1 MLVHQRNKWPNELN
15 QIHLLRQ
22 LVEAFDLMPD
32 ILFWVKDSDS
42 RFIYANQYFLEHVGV
57 QTQAQIYHCNDF
69 DFSEPHIARQFIND
83 DQKVMRGN
91 RVNDRLEMNRL
102 KGQEVAW
109 FITSKRP
116 VMNDAG
122 EVIGSYGIS
131 RHLQK
136 TSLTLSSMDALKVPV
151 AFIKENY
158 MQPITLTEL
167 AQTAHLSISAL
178 ERRFTKHLGQTP
190 KQFINEV
197 RLENARRLLIETN
210 ESIANIAQETGFND
224 HSYFSRQFQRLFGK
238 SPSQFRREHCTH

>member
-1 MLVHQRNKWPNELN
+1 MHQRNKWPNELN
-15 QIHLLRQ
+15 QILLLRQ

-57 QTQAQIYHCNDF
+57 QTLAQIYHCNDF

-91 RVNDRLEMNRL
+91 RVNDRLEMNCL

-116 VMNDAG
+116 IINDTG
-122 EVIGSYGIS
+122 EVVGSYGIS

-197 RLENARRLLIETN
+197 RLESARRLLIETN

>member
-1 MLVHQRNKWPNELN
+1 M
-15 QIHLLRQ
+15 
-22 LVEAFDLMPD
+22 VEAFDLMPD

-238 SPSQFRREHCTH
+238 SPSLFRREHCTH